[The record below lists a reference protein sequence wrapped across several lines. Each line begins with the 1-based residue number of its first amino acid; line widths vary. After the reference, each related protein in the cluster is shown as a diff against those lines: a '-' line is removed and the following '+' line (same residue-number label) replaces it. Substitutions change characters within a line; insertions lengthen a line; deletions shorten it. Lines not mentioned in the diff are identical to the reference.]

1 MASFNRHFSPFN
13 ILRLIRAFKNWRL
26 QTKLLVSLIPP
37 VVLILAL
44 TGFATILYS
53 NNYLDEALKRTVR
66 LQTNALS
73 HEIET
78 FLGKCRQDLLIFA
91 QRPVARLEFA
101 DFAKS
106 RNDIGGIQYKEMGY
120 FAKSDRKHIFLVQ
133 RGGNLVTCQDM
144 SLLHPL
150 FMLLFD
156 RIKDLKKGEVWISD
170 IMEGV
175 YSLGQD
181 GARNGEDSSI
191 RVIRLATGH
200 FGEDNS
206 LNGIFLLSIDP
217 YRIRNI
223 LSLFNSPDSPVL
235 SYERSTEPRF
245 NYLFDK
251 NGWIL
256 FESEDIGSQ
265 TEKLSTNKAR
275 LDLSGTTGRPGL
287 EYAFMPDY
295 TFHMYWQMIE
305 DVRHGKS
312 GLILMADKK
321 AHPNSMTK
329 QYFLAYAPVYFN
341 GSGKQDPSVYCG
353 VAFADRSRLSLWAG
367 YGHFRVM
374 LAIMILSILIISFII
389 FGMSRM
395 ITRPIFNLAK
405 AVNKITRTGNL
416 RQITLPDHD
425 NESSGLR
432 NAVNQ
437 MIVTLKKQMEEIR
450 IKDDQLELE
459 SKRKTARLEKQMHA
473 LTERLK
479 SHTIDEIVGIG
490 PRMDAL
496 KSELIKAACVDADV
510 LIVGET
516 GTGKQLTAEAIHK
529 HSSRSQQPFISINCG
544 ALDENLLL
552 DTLFGH
558 IKGAFT
564 EARTGRKGAF
574 MAAHGGTLFL
584 DEIGSA
590 SPKVQQALLR
600 CLSLRKVRP
609 LGSDDEIDVDVRLIT
624 ATNVDP
630 GTLIGKGLL
639 REDLYYRLE
648 VLTIRTPSLRNH
660 KENIPVLVGYFL
672 KQAGRLMNKED
683 VGITKG
689 ALEKMNSYHWPGNVR
704 ELMNCVTRSVAMVEE
719 KLIQAEDI
727 TLGGERPVRLA
738 NMTRMKIED
747 EESLRQPV
755 SQPRVVPIRH
765 TEDLPPGLNARQ
777 RKTFPII
784 LQKQKITRSEYQYIV
799 GNNLPSRTA
808 LYDLSDLV
816 KRGIL
821 EKTGRGPATRYY
833 VAKRSDIIR

>member
-1 MASFNRHFSPFN
+1 MISFNGHFNPFN
-13 ILRLIRAFKNWRL
+13 IFRLIRAVKNWRL
-26 QTKLLVSLIPP
+26 QTKLLVSVIPP
-37 VVLILAL
+37 VVFILAL
-44 TGFATILYS
+44 TGFATIWYS

-66 LQTNALS
+66 LQTSALS
-73 HEIET
+73 HEIEI
-78 FLGKCRQDLLIFA
+78 FLDKCRHDLLIFA
-91 QRPVARLEFA
+91 QRPVARLEIA

-106 RNDIGGIQYKEMGY
+106 RNDIGGTRYKEMGY
-120 FAKSDRKHIFLVQ
+120 LAKSGRNHVFLVQ
-133 RGGNLVTCQDM
+133 GEATATPCQDM

-150 FMLLFD
+150 SMILFD
-156 RIKDLKKGEVWISD
+156 RMKDSKKGEVWISD
-170 IMEGV
+170 IMDGV
-175 YSLGQD
+175 YPSGQD
-181 GARNGEDSSI
+181 GARHGKDRSA

-200 FGEDNS
+200 FGKDNS
-206 LNGIFLLSIDP
+206 LDGIFLLSIDL
-217 YRIRNI
+217 YQIRNI

-235 SYERSTEPRF
+235 SYARSSEPRF

-256 FESEDIGSQ
+256 FESEDIESQ
-265 TEKLSTNKAR
+265 GEKLSTSKAR
-275 LDLSGTTGRPGL
+275 LDFPGTTGKPDLEHAFRPDS
-287 EYAFMPDY
+287 ACQK
-295 TFHMYWQMIE
+295 YWQMVE
-305 DVRHGKS
+305 DVWHGKS
-312 GLILMADKK
+312 GLMLMADKK
-321 AHPNSMTK
+321 AHPESMTK
-329 QYFLAYAPVYFN
+329 QYFLAYSPVYFHA
-341 GSGKQDPSVYCG
+341 SAKQGPSIYCG
-353 VAFADRSRLSLWAG
+353 VAFADRSRLSLGAK
-367 YGHFRVM
+367 YVHFRVM
-374 LAIMILSILIISFII
+374 LALTMLSILIISFII

-405 AVNKITRTGNL
+405 AVNQITRTGNL
-416 RQITLPDHD
+416 HQITLADHD
-425 NESSGLR
+425 DETSGLK

-437 MIVTLKKQMEEIR
+437 MIVKLKNQMEEIR
-450 IKDDQLELE
+450 IKDNQLELE
-459 SKRKTARLEKQMHA
+459 SKRKMARLEKQMHA

-479 SHTIDEIVGIG
+479 SHTIDEIVGSG
-490 PRMDAL
+490 PKMDAL
-496 KSELIKAACVDADV
+496 KSEIIKAAGVDADV

-529 HSSRSQQPFISINCG
+529 HSRRAELPFISINCG

-552 DTLFGH
+552 DVLFGH

-564 EARTGRKGAF
+564 EARTKRKGAF
-574 MAAHGGTLFL
+574 IAAHGGTLFL

-648 VLTIRTPSLRNH
+648 VLTIRTPSLRDH
-660 KENIPVLVGYFL
+660 KESIPVLVAYFL

-689 ALEKMNSYHWPGNVR
+689 ALEKIKSYHWPGNVR
-704 ELMNCVTRSVAMVEE
+704 ELMNCITRSVAMVEE

-727 TLGGERPVRLA
+727 TLGAERPVRFA
-738 NMTRMKIED
+738 NMTIED
-747 EESLRQPV
+747 DESLRQAV
-755 SQPRVVPIRH
+755 SQPRVLPIRH
-765 TEDLPPGLNARQ
+765 TENLPPGLNARQ
-777 RKTFPII
+777 KKTFPII
-784 LQKQKITRSEYQYIV
+784 MQKQEITRSEYQYIV

-821 EKTGRGPATRYY
+821 KKTGRGPATRYY
-833 VAKRSDIIR
+833 VAKRSDNTG

>member
-1 MASFNRHFSPFN
+1 MASFNKHFSPFN
-13 ILRLIRAFKNWRL
+13 ILRLARAFKNWRL

-44 TGFATILYS
+44 TGFATIWYS
-53 NNYLDEALKRTVR
+53 SNYLNEALKRTVR

-73 HEIET
+73 HEIEI
-78 FLGKCRQDLLIFA
+78 FLEKCRQDLLIFA
-91 QRPVARLEFA
+91 QRPVARLELA

-106 RNDIGGIQYKEMGY
+106 RNDIGGIQYKEIGY
-120 FAKSDRKHIFLVQ
+120 FAKSDLKHFFLVQ
-133 RGGNLVTCQDM
+133 KGGTVITCQDM
-144 SLLHPL
+144 SLLQPL
-150 FMLLFD
+150 FMILFD
-156 RIKDLKKGEVWISD
+156 RMKDFKKGDVWISD

-175 YSLGQD
+175 SFGQD
-181 GARNGEDSSI
+181 EARNGETRST

-200 FGEDNS
+200 FGKDNS
-206 LNGIFLLSIDP
+206 LDGIFLLSIDL
-217 YRIRNI
+217 YQIRNI
-223 LSLFNSPDSPVL
+223 LSLFNSPDSPIL
-235 SYERSTEPRF
+235 SYARSMEPRF

-265 TEKLSTNKAR
+265 GEKLSTNKAR

-287 EYAFMPDY
+287 EYAFRPGS
-295 TFHMYWQMIE
+295 TFHMYWQMVE

-312 GLILMADKK
+312 GLTLMTDKK
-321 AHPNSMTK
+321 ARPESMTK

-341 GSGKQDPSVYCG
+341 SSGKQDPSVYCG
-353 VAFADRSRLSLWAG
+353 VAFVDRIQLALWAG
-367 YGHFRVM
+367 YGHLRVM
-374 LAIMILSILIISFII
+374 LAITILTILIISFII
-389 FGMSRM
+389 FGVSRM

-405 AVNKITRTGNL
+405 AVNKITKTGNL
-416 RQITLPDHD
+416 CQIALPDHD
-425 NESSGLR
+425 NETSGLK

-437 MIVTLKKQMEEIR
+437 MIVTLRKQLEEIR

-459 SKRKTARLEKQMHA
+459 SKRKMARLEKQMHV

-490 PRMDAL
+490 PKMDAL
-496 KSELIKAACVDADV
+496 KSEIIKAACVDADV

-516 GTGKQLTAEAIHK
+516 GTGKQLTAEAVHK

-564 EARTGRKGAF
+564 EARTSRKGAF

-747 EESLRQPV
+747 DESLRQPV
-755 SQPRVVPIRH
+755 SQPRVVHIRH

-777 RKTFPII
+777 KKTFPII
-784 LQKQKITRSEYQYIV
+784 LQKQEITRSDYQYIV

-833 VAKRSDIIR
+833 VAKRSDITR